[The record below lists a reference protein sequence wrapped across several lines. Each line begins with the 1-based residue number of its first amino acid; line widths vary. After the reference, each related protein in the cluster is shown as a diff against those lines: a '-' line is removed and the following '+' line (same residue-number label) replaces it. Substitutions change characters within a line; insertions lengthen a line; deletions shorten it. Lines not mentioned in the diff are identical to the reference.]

1 MDCLF
6 CKIVKGDIPSS
17 KVYEDD
23 ELIAFLD
30 IKPVNPGHVLIVPKA
45 HYASLLET
53 PEALAGSMLALV
65 PSLGKAM
72 MQATKA
78 EGFNVGVNTG
88 RVAGQLVDHVHLH
101 IMPRHATDGYELWHG
116 NAYESNEAMHSMANA
131 IRSALQ

>member
-6 CKIVKGDIPSS
+6 CKIVKGEIPSS

-53 PEALAGSMLALV
+53 PEVLAGSMLALV
-65 PSLGKAM
+65 PSLGKAV
-72 MQATKA
+72 MQATKS

-88 RVAGQLVDHVHLH
+88 RVAGQIVDHVHLH
-101 IMPRHATDGYELWHG
+101 IMPRHANDGYELWHG
-116 NAYESNEAMHSMANA
+116 KPYESNEAMHSLANA
-131 IRSALQ
+131 IRAAL